1 MYCSESLLNISADK
15 MKALRIIG
23 ISIGGV
29 FAIGIMGLV
38 ILGSIAPETYVYL
51 GHQVPK
57 KYLKEVRALDL
68 LSEDEK
74 IKYFYTDGLVDI
86 KDGMYFVTDRN
97 LVLYCNYW
105 EEPETIIDFNEI
117 TNLEVE
123 YDDSFLN
130 DSMIYV
136 ETKSGLEVSFP
147 VSSERGRDKKF
158 VEHIR
163 QKSGIE

>member
-23 ISIGGV
+23 ISIGGI

-117 TNLEVE
+117 TKLEVE